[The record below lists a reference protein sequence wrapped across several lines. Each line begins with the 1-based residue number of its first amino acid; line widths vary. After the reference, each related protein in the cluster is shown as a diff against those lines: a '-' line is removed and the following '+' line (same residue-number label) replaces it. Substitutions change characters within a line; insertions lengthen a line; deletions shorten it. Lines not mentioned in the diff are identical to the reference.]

1 MIDTLFDS
9 PIGPF
14 IGPALWGANALVFTY
29 FVVLNASYLTLSVI
43 AFRAV
48 KRYAERLRSL
58 DVKETIAHAGA
69 PPITLIAPA
78 YNEEATVVESVRS
91 LLSLNYPEYEVIVVN
106 DGSGDA
112 TVERMI
118 EAFDLRPSPK
128 MSTFDVD
135 TAEVRRTYRSRR
147 HPHLWLVD
155 KENGG
160 KADALNAGLCYCRTP
175 LFCAMD
181 ADTLLERDALIRVV
195 RPFLEDARTVAA
207 GGIIRIANGCTIE
220 GGAVTDIRLPD
231 SLVAR
236 LQVLEYL
243 RAFLVGRMGWDTVK
257 GNLIISGAFGIFR
270 RSTVIAA
277 GGFSTKTVGE
287 DMELVVRLHR
297 YCLDHEIP
305 YRVSFVPDPVAW
317 TEAPESLR
325 ILGRQRDRWQR
336 GLSESLTMHRKM
348 LLRTKYGRIG
358 MAVMPHFYFL
368 EMWGPLVEVM
378 GYVVF
383 LLTVLAGWAS
393 PAYVSA
399 FLMVTIVLGIA
410 LSVAALA
417 LEELAF
423 RRYPRPTDLLRLF
436 VLAVT
441 ENVGYRQI
449 TAFWRLRGL
458 VRFLRKTKGWGVMPR
473 AGFGGGKT
481 RAAATETAGS
491 EASEEG

>member
-1 MIDTLFDS
+1 MTS
-9 PIGPF
+9 PFMQDVLAFFGGPVV
-14 IGPALWGANALVFTY
+14 WGVNALVFTY
-29 FVVLNASYLTLSVI
+29 FVVLNASYLLLSVI

-48 KRYAERLRSL
+48 RRHASRLRSL

-91 LLSLNYPEYEVIVVN
+91 LLSLNYPEFEIVVVN
-106 DGSGDA
+106 DGSRDR

-118 EAFDLRPSPK
+118 EAFDMRPFPK

-135 TAEVRRTYRSRR
+135 TAHVRQTYRSRR

-181 ADTLLERDALIRVV
+181 ADTLLERDALTRLV
-195 RPFLEDARTVAA
+195 RPYLEDARTVAA

-220 GGAVTDIRLPD
+220 AGAVTEVRLPD
-231 SLVAR
+231 NMVAR
-236 LQVLEYL
+236 FQVLEYL
-243 RAFLVGRMGWDTVK
+243 RAFLVGRMGWEALD
-257 GNLIISGAFGIFR
+257 GNLVISGAFGIFR

-277 GGFSTKTVGE
+277 GGYATDTVGE

-297 YCLDHEIP
+297 HCRDHGIP
-305 YRVSFVPDPVAW
+305 YRITFVPDPVAW

-336 GLSESLTMHRKM
+336 GLSESLTKHRAM
-348 LLRTKYGRIG
+348 LFRARYGRIG
-358 MAVMPHFYFL
+358 MGVMPHFYFL
-368 EMWGPLVEVM
+368 EMWGPLIEVV

-383 LLTVLAGWAS
+383 FAAVLSGWAS
-393 PAYVSA
+393 AAYVST
-399 FLMVTIVLGIA
+399 FLLVSVVLGVA
-410 LSVAALA
+410 LSVAALT

-423 RRYPRPTDLLRLF
+423 RRYPRLQDFARLLL
-436 VLAVT
+436 LAVI
-441 ENVGYRQI
+441 ENFGYRQLN
-449 TAFWRLRGL
+449 AFWRYRGL
-458 VRFLRKTKGWGVMPR
+458 IRFLRKAEGWGAMPR
-473 AGFGGGKT
+473 VGFQ
-481 RAAATETAGS
+481 RRPSA
-491 EASEEG
+491 

>member
-1 MIDTLFDS
+1 MTDTLLS
-9 PIGPF
+9 PAVMSFLAPVV
-14 IGPALWGANALVFTY
+14 WGLNAMVFTY
-29 FVVLNASYLTLSVI
+29 FIAVNSSYLVMSVI

-48 KRYAERLRSL
+48 RRYAERLRSL
-58 DVKETIAHAGA
+58 DVKEGIAHAGA

-78 YNEEATVVESVRS
+78 FNEEATVVESVRS

-106 DGSGDA
+106 DGSHDD
-112 TVERMI
+112 TVERLVD
-118 EAFDLRPSPK
+118 AFDLRPSPK

-135 TAEVRRTYRSRR
+135 TARIRRTYRSRR

-181 ADTLLERDALIRVV
+181 ADTLLERDALTRVV
-195 RPFLEDARTVAA
+195 RPFLEDARTIAA
-207 GGIIRIANGCTIE
+207 GGIIRIANGCVIE
-220 GGAVTDIRLPD
+220 AGGVTDVRLPD

-236 LQVLEYL
+236 FQVLEYL
-243 RAFLVGRMGWDTVK
+243 RAFLVGRMGWDALH

-277 GGFSTKTVGE
+277 GGFSTDTVGE

-297 YCLDHEIP
+297 HCLEHEIP
-305 YRVSFVPDPVAW
+305 YRITFVPDPVAW

-325 ILGRQRDRWQR
+325 VLGRQRDRWQR
-336 GLSESLTMHRKM
+336 GLGESLTMHGSMMFRP
-348 LLRTKYGRIG
+348 RYGRIG
-358 MAVMPHFYFL
+358 MWVMPHFYFL
-368 EMWGPLVEVM
+368 EMWGPMVEVL

-383 LLTVLAGWAS
+383 GLTLLLGWTS
-393 PAYVSA
+393 PTYISA
-399 FLMVTIVLGIA
+399 FLMVAIVLGMT
-410 LSVAALA
+410 LSVAALS

-423 RRYPRPTDLLRLF
+423 RRYPRLSDLLRLF
-436 VLAVT
+436 LLALT

-449 TAFWRLRGL
+449 NAFWRLRGL
-458 VRFLRKTKGWGVMPR
+458 VRFLRRKKGWGVRPR
-473 AGFGGGKT
+473 VGFSDGK
-481 RAAATETAGS
+481 AAADGS
-491 EASEEG
+491 RESG

>member
-1 MIDTLFDS
+1 MTDALFDS
-9 PIGPF
+9 ALGPF
-14 IGPALWGANALVFTY
+14 VGPVLWGANALVFTY
-29 FVVLNASYLTLSVI
+29 FIVLNASYMALSVI
-43 AFRAV
+43 AFHAI

-78 YNEEATVVESVRS
+78 FNEEATVVESVRS

-106 DGSGDA
+106 DGSDDA

-118 EAFDLRPSPK
+118 EAFDLRPFPK

-181 ADTLLERDALIRVV
+181 ADTLLERDALTRVV
-195 RPFLEDARTVAA
+195 RPFLEDARTVGA

-220 GGAVTDIRLPD
+220 SGVVTDIRLPD
-231 SLVAR
+231 STIAR
-236 LQVLEYL
+236 FQVLEYL
-243 RAFLVGRMGWDTVK
+243 RAFLVGRMGWDAVK

-277 GGFSTKTVGE
+277 GGYSTDTVGE

-297 YCLDHEIP
+297 HCLDHEIP
-305 YRVSFVPDPVAW
+305 YRISFVPDPVAW
-317 TEAPESLR
+317 TEAPEDLR

-336 GLSESLTMHRKM
+336 GLSESLTKHRKM
-348 LLRTKYGRIG
+348 LLRTRYGRIG

-383 LLTVLAGWAS
+383 LLTFLAGWTS
-393 PAYVSA
+393 PSYVSA
-399 FLMVTIVLGIA
+399 FLMVTVVLGIA
-410 LSVAALA
+410 LSVSALA

-423 RRYPRPTDLLRLF
+423 RRYPRLPDLLRLF

-441 ENVGYRQI
+441 ENVGYRQL
-449 TAFWRLRGL
+449 TAFWRARGL
-458 VRFLRKTKGWGVMPR
+458 LRFLRKTKGWGAMPR
-473 AGFGGGKT
+473 TGFAGRKT
-481 RAAATETAGS
+481 EPSGS
-491 EASEEG
+491 RTPEQG

>member
-1 MIDTLFDS
+1 MIDALFES
-9 PIGPF
+9 WVGPF
-14 IGPALWGANALVFTY
+14 IGPTLWGLNAVVFTY
-29 FVVLNASYLTLSVI
+29 FIVLNGSYLATSVI

-48 KRYAERLRSL
+48 RRYAERLRSL

-78 YNEEATVVESVRS
+78 FNEESTVVESVRS
-91 LLSLNYPEYEVIVVN
+91 LLSLNYPEFEVIVVN
-106 DGSGDA
+106 DGSKDA
-112 TVERMI
+112 TVERLV
-118 EAFDLRPSPK
+118 EAFDLRPFPK
-128 MSTFDVD
+128 MSTFDVN
-135 TAEVRRTYRSRR
+135 TAEIRGTYRSRR

-195 RPFLEDARTVAA
+195 RPFLEESTTVAA

-220 GGAVTDIRLPD
+220 AGAVTDVRLPR

-236 LQVLEYL
+236 FQVLEYL
-243 RAFLVGRMGWDTVK
+243 RAFLVGRMGWDALQ

-277 GGFSTKTVGE
+277 GGFSTDTVGE

-297 YCLDHEIP
+297 YCRDHDLP
-305 YRVSFVPDPVAW
+305 YRISFVPDPVAW

-325 ILGRQRDRWQR
+325 VLGRQRDRWQR
-336 GLSESLTMHRKM
+336 GLSESLTMHRAM
-348 LLRTKYGRIG
+348 LLRPKYGRIG
-358 MAVMPHFYFL
+358 MWVMPHFYFL
-368 EMWGPLVEVM
+368 EMWGPVVEVL
-378 GYVVF
+378 GYLVF
-383 LLTVLAGWAS
+383 GLTLLLGWTS
-393 PAYVSA
+393 LTYVSA
-399 FLMVTIVLGIA
+399 FLMVAVFLGIT

-423 RRYPRPTDLLRLF
+423 RRYPKLADLLRLF
-436 VLAVT
+436 ILAVI
-441 ENVGYRQI
+441 ENFGYRQL
-449 TAFWRLRGL
+449 TAFWRFRGL
-458 VRFLRKTKGWGVMPR
+458 VRFLGKAKGWGVMPR
-473 AGFGGGKT
+473 VGFKKPPAEAG
-481 RAAATETAGS
+481 
-491 EASEEG
+491 